1 MPKKIIYEVFNPNTG
16 NFEDKQTTEDE
27 VDKAFEMYLHDYD
40 AYQAEQKIVEEIIR
54 QHLTKDEKSLD

>member
-16 NFEDKQTTEDE
+16 KFEDRQTTEDE
-27 VDKAFEMYLHDYD
+27 VDKAFEMYLRDFD
-40 AYQAEQKIVEEIIR
+40 AYQAEQKIVEEIIK